1 MASNQIR
8 KGLTIRSRIIAVVL
22 VPLLLF
28 VGIGIIVIQGS
39 MKTRI
44 LAQSMTR
51 NAVLFQAS
59 SNLIAE
65 LQRERGRTSMFLSG
79 TLTKAELDKQ
89 REATDLSMPPFQVAL
104 EATGLRDSDK
114 KNVSIA
120 EIGIDGLR
128 ARIGDTITRP
138 ADAIR
143 LFSEKIDRLA
153 VLMGAI
159 ANMQSTQ
166 GIGKVFTSL
175 MGIEAAKESAGI
187 LRATVAGILG
197 EDKAIPEELL
207 LTVLNLKGGVSINLG
222 FKGLIISTKNQELLK
237 GLSKQPHWQDVD
249 HIIGAVALKA
259 TTGNYGFNAADFW
272 TPVTTMIDDL
282 GALVKDE
289 IEMLMAKTIKIE
301 QDSLNT
307 LILMGS
313 GFFSVLI
320 LSLAFSII
328 MAKRIT
334 LPIVQTAAMLRD
346 ISEGEGDLTKRLQ
359 IRSDDEVGEL
369 AGYFNKFVEKL
380 QGIISQIAGNAATVA
395 SSATELSAVSA
406 QTTVSVQNMSERT
419 GTVAAAA
426 EESSANT
433 TSVAASMEQAST
445 NLASV
450 ASATE
455 QMSATIGEIAANSE
469 KARNIS
475 ADAGAQA
482 ASVSSLMRQL
492 GTAAR
497 EIGKVT
503 ETITDISSQTN
514 LLALNATIE
523 AARAGAAG
531 KGFAV
536 VASEIKELA
545 KQTASA
551 TEDIKARIGE
561 VQSSTGSAMVDIE
574 KITSV
579 IAQVGYLVAGI
590 ATAIEEQA
598 AVTRDVAGNIAQ
610 ASAGVREANERVAQT
625 ASVSRSMAQDIAGV
639 DTVAGEIRAGGEQVQ
654 ESANN
659 LSRLSEQ
666 LEVLVSQ
673 FKVS

>member
-1 MASNQIR
+1 MALAKAR
-8 KGLTIRSRIIAVVL
+8 KGSSIRTRIIVVVM
-22 VPLLLF
+22 VPLLLI
-28 VGIGIIVIQGS
+28 VGIGTMIVRES
-39 MKTRI
+39 MKTRA

-59 SNLIAE
+59 SNLVTE

-79 TLTKAELDKQ
+79 TLNRADLDAQ
-89 REATDLSMPPFQVAL
+89 RAATDQTIAPYQMAL
-104 EATGLRDSDK
+104 EATSLKESDK
-114 KNVSIA
+114 KHGSVSDLDI
-120 EIGIDGLR
+120 EGLR
-128 ARIGDTITRP
+128 AMVGNTVNRP

-143 LFSEKIDRLA
+143 LYSEKTDRLA
-153 VLMGAI
+153 TLMSAI
-159 ANMQSTQ
+159 ANMPSSN
-166 GIGKVFTSL
+166 GIGKGFTSL

-187 LRATVAGILG
+187 LRATVSGILG
-197 EDKAIPEELL
+197 ENQAIPEEML

-222 FKGLIISTKNQELLK
+222 FKGLIISSKNQKLLK
-237 GLSKQPHWQDVD
+237 DLPQSPHWQDFD

-259 TTGNYGFNAADFW
+259 TTGNYGFTSAVFW
-272 TPVTTMIDDL
+272 EPVTRMIDDL

-289 IEMLMAKTIKIE
+289 ISILLAKTTKIE
-301 QDSLNT
+301 QDSSKT
-307 LILMGS
+307 LAFMGLS
-313 GFFSVLI
+313 FTAVII
-320 LSLAFSII
+320 LSLVFSIV
-328 MAKRIT
+328 MADRIT
-334 LPIVQTAAMLRD
+334 RPIIQTVNMLKD
-346 ISEGEGDLTKRLQ
+346 ISEGEGDLTKRLEV
-359 IRSDDEVGEL
+359 RSNDEVGRL
-369 AGYFNKFVEKL
+369 AVYFNQFVGKL
-380 QGIISQIAGNAATVA
+380 QGIIGQIAGNAATLA
-395 SSATELSAVSA
+395 SSATELSVVSA
-406 QTTVSVQNMSERT
+406 QTTTSVQTMSERT

-433 TSVAASMEQAST
+433 TSVAVSMEQAST

-455 QMSATIGEIAANSE
+455 EMSATIGEIAANSE

-475 ADAGAQA
+475 ANAGEQA
-482 ASVSSLMRQL
+482 ASVSALMQQL
-492 GTAAR
+492 GKAAR

-536 VASEIKELA
+536 VASEIKGLA

-551 TEDIKARIGE
+551 TEDIKTRIDE
-561 VQSSTGSAMVDIE
+561 VQSSTGSALADIE

-579 IAQVGYLVAGI
+579 ISQVGYLVAGI

-610 ASAGVREANERVAQT
+610 ASAGVRDANERVAQT
-625 ASVSRSMAQDIAGV
+625 ATVSREMARDIAGV
-639 DTVAGEIRAGGEQVQ
+639 DDAASEIRAGGLQVQ
-654 ESANN
+654 ESAIN
-659 LSRLSEQ
+659 LASLAEQ
-666 LEVLVSQ
+666 LEGLVSQ
-673 FKVS
+673 FKV